1 MMMMLM
7 MMMMRRFCWAFNG
20 KGEAI
25 WCQRRRRFSL
35 EREKE
40 RERRERERER
50 APHIIKTTI
59 TNAPMENKHLLC
71 AKPNNSC
78 PKGSLFFVNIVS
90 NKASQT
96 RWP

>member
-1 MMMMLM
+1 M
-7 MMMMRRFCWAFNG
+7 G
-20 KGEAI
+20 KGKLFGV
-25 WCQRRRRFSL
+25 RGGGGSSL

-40 RERRERERER
+40 RERRERER

-96 RWP
+96 RWPCQ

>member
-1 MMMMLM
+1 M
-7 MMMMRRFCWAFNG
+7 G
-20 KGEAI
+20 KGKLFGV
-25 WCQRRRRFSL
+25 RGGGGSSL

-40 RERRERERER
+40 RERRERER

-59 TNAPMENKHLLC
+59 TIANAPMENKHLLC